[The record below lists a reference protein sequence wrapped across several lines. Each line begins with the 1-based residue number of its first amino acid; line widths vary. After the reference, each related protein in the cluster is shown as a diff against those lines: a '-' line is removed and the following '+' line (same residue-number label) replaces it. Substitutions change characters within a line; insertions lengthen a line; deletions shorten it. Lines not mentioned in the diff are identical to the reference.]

1 MSSKPTVKLSPVFLM
16 GEEKDEF
23 FILIAD
29 EASVKTL
36 ANMIEALNE
45 KGEEEI
51 ANRTLSFSSTP
62 PKLLMMRDMHQKYK
76 DSSYPGRPLE
86 DMLLQEFSNFLF
98 NSLVADNILQCL
110 SDGFFDIKFIEFD
123 QRNTFLYK
131 ALNPWIDKKGS
142 ITFSPNG
149 KMIMEA
155 ISGDKDWEQILKRLI
170 DVKETPNGLIFT
182 SKESGFDNSVTSISP
197 TLH

>member
-1 MSSKPTVKLSPVFLM
+1 MLSPVFLM

-36 ANMIEALNE
+36 ASMIEALNE

-62 PKLLMMRDMHQKYK
+62 PKLLMMRDLHQKYRGA
-76 DSSYPGRPLE
+76 SYPGRPLE

-110 SDGFFDIKFIEFD
+110 SDGFFDIKFIEFN
-123 QRNTFLYK
+123 QRNTFLFE
-131 ALNPWIDKKGS
+131 ALCPWIEKNGS

-149 KMIMEA
+149 KMICEA

-170 DVKETPNGLIFT
+170 DVKETNDGLIFT
-182 SKESGFDNSVTSISP
+182 SKESGFDNSVTSIAP